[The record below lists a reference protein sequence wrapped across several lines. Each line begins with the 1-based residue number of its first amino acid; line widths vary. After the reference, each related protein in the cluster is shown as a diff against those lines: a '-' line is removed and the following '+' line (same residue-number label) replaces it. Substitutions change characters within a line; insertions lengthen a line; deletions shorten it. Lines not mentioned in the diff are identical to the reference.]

1 VLDVTFSMLFKW
13 DLPMKATIKLGLVL
27 GALCGLNNLNADVP
41 HVFEDG
47 EIIRAEEM
55 NENFSSIN
63 SEITTIKTDVE
74 NNSNNNSSWSED
86 YTYSV
91 KDLTPGRDR
100 VNVLQEL
107 YDIMQF
113 DTVSFDDHSSY
124 TIKLPIIIDHLYSAY
139 DQYYP
144 NANALDSHESA
155 SVTTRERRNYQDNHD
170 GFSNTISGYPANI
183 TVYVGNT
190 HVTDTLW
197 NSSMTRAEFD
207 AATYTEYYF
216 TSSYIRL
223 KYIDANPQSLTDPAE
238 TNFWLCETDW
248 TALTTETN
256 WTWDV
261 TTGTSNRESITSID
275 AFDSILAACKTAN
288 SEKMAVTQRVNK
300 YFAYTTISI
309 YVQIELDPHT
319 ILSKSYSFDEVN
331 YLATLG
337 YRCSNSYLTDLQQQS
352 CDATV
357 AAFDRNFSDDFN
369 EQVKLPE
376 KLSREDFIKKLFTLL
391 DHIVISGSDGDS
403 ES

>member
-1 VLDVTFSMLFKW
+1 
-13 DLPMKATIKLGLVL
+13 MKSTIKLGILV

-47 EIIRAEEM
+47 EVIRAEEM

-100 VNVLQEL
+100 VDVLQEL

-124 TIKLPIIIDHLYSAY
+124 TIKLPIIINDYYSSN
-139 DQYYP
+139 DTYYP
-144 NANALDSHESA
+144 NAHALDSHASV

-197 NSSMTRAEFD
+197 ESSMTRAEFE
-207 AATYTEYYF
+207 AATYTDYYF
-216 TSSYIRL
+216 SSTYIRL
-223 KYIDANPQSLTDPAE
+223 RYIDANPARTTDPAE
-238 TNFWLCETDW
+238 TNSFNCDTDW

-275 AFDSILAACKTAN
+275 AFDSILAACKTAH
-288 SEKMAVTQRVNK
+288 SEVMAVTQRVNK

-319 ILSKSYSFDEVN
+319 ILSKSYSFDEAN
-331 YLATLG
+331 FAATLG
-337 YRCSNSYLTDLQQQS
+337 YNCSSSVLTDLQKQS

-369 EQVKLPE
+369 AQVKLPE
-376 KLSREDFIKKLFTLL
+376 KLSREDYIKKLFTLL

-403 ES
+403 

>member
-1 VLDVTFSMLFKW
+1 
-13 DLPMKATIKLGLVL
+13 MKATIKLGLVL

-47 EIIRAEEM
+47 EVIRAEEM

-100 VNVLQEL
+100 VDVLQEL

-124 TIKLPIIIDHLYSAY
+124 TIKLPIIINDYYSSN
-139 DQYYP
+139 DTYYP
-144 NANALDSHESA
+144 NAHALDSHASV

-197 NSSMTRAEFD
+197 SNSMTRAEFD

-216 TSSYIRL
+216 NYDYNYDTNAWDIPIIGMT
-223 KYIDANPQSLTDPAE
+223 YIDANPSYLRDPAE
-238 TNFWLCETDW
+238 TNNWDCGADW

-275 AFDSILAACKTAN
+275 AFDSILAACKTAH
-288 SEKMAVTQRVNK
+288 SDLLAPTQRVNK

-319 ILSKSYSFDEVN
+319 ILSKSYSFDEAN
-331 YLATLG
+331 FAATLG
-337 YRCSNSYLTDLQQQS
+337 YNCDSSALTDLQQQS

-369 EQVKLPE
+369 AQVKLPE
-376 KLSREDFIKKLFTLL
+376 KLSREDYIKKLFTLL

-403 ES
+403 